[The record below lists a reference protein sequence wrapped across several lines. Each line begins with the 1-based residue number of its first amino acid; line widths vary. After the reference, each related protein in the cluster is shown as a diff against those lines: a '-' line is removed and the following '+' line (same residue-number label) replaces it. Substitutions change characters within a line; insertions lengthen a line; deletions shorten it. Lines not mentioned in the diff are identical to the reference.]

1 MAATNAD
8 KFKKVARKWVGQIGS
23 GGVAND
29 SVTTI
34 PLSSATGL
42 PTDTAVNLVI
52 DRVDSNGTKT
62 PTTEETVTGVISGSN
77 LTEVVRGVE
86 GTAQAHSA
94 GAVVEVLIT
103 ADGVNDM
110 VDGLMAEH
118 AQDGG
123 HDLATG
129 ISVVE
134 INDTN
139 GNEEVKF
146 TATGSAVNE
155 FTIANAITAS
165 EPTLSVTGGDTNIG
179 LKLTPKGTGK
189 VQITANDLNLGAA
202 TANIQVAN
210 ADPQRGIYIPAQ
222 GMFGSTTSGAA
233 LGQLETSSNKVN
245 VKVFDFDKDADE
257 SVQFGIPSPLYWD
270 ASTIT
275 VTPYWTTTSGTTGTV
290 VFSIQAMSFA
300 NDDALDQA
308 FGTAQ
313 TSTDTFILANDVHIA
328 PTTSAITV
336 GGTPTAGD
344 WIQIKI
350 TRDVSEDTLDNDARL
365 LGVRVTFGIAKYT
378 DA

>member
-1 MAATNAD
+1 MAAENTD

-23 GGVAND
+23 GGVAD
-29 SVTTI
+29 SSTTTI

-42 PTDTAVNLVI
+42 PTDTAVEVVI
-52 DRVDSNGTKT
+52 DRVDANGTKT
-62 PTTEETVTGVISGSN
+62 PTSEETVVGVISGSN
-77 LTEVVRGVE
+77 LTECVRGVE

-103 ADGVNDM
+103 ADNWNDM

-134 INDTN
+134 INDTS
-139 GNEEVKF
+139 GNEEIKF
-146 TATGSAVNE
+146 TATASAVNE

-202 TANIQVAN
+202 AANIQIAN
-210 ADPQRGIYIPAQ
+210 ADPKRGIYVPASAMY
-222 GMFGSTTSGAA
+222 GATTSGAA
-233 LGQLETSSNKVN
+233 SGQIETTTNKVN
-245 VKVFDFDKDADE
+245 VKVLDFDKDADE
-257 SVQFGIPSPLYWD
+257 SAHFAIPSPLYWD
-270 ASTIT
+270 ASTVT
-275 VTPYWTTTSGTTGTV
+275 VTPYWTTTAGTTGTV
-290 VFSIQAMSFA
+290 VWSIAAMSFA

-308 FGTAQ
+308 YGTAV
-313 TSTDTFILANDVHIA
+313 TSTDTFILASDVHIA
-328 PTTSAITV
+328 PTTAAITV

-344 WIQIKI
+344 WVQFKI
-350 TRDVSEDTLDNDARL
+350 LRDISEDTLDNDARL

-378 DA
+378 DE